1 LNNGNSSRLK
11 ALQPT
16 MIVCT
21 DQFSYRDMG
30 REANQDD
37 FFYDVNDADAGF
49 KDSDD
54 GHQNEL
60 DLKYVAKFGD
70 DNKNLDIIH

>member
-1 LNNGNSSRLK
+1 
-11 ALQPT
+11 

-37 FFYDVNDADAGF
+37 FFYDVNDVDAGF

-60 DLKYVAKFGD
+60 DLKYVAKFGY

>member
-1 LNNGNSSRLK
+1 
-11 ALQPT
+11 
-16 MIVCT
+16 
-21 DQFSYRDMG
+21 MG
-30 REANQDD
+30 READED
-37 FFYDVNDADAGF
+37 EFFYDVNDADAGF
-49 KDSDD
+49 EDSDD